1 MSGKT
6 ASAVLVLV
14 TAVVLPLVAAC
25 FSPADVY
32 AVEVVLNKPG
42 VEYDLSR
49 LTGAREIEYANGVGY
64 AYRSHFDPRLIVV
77 LSEQR
82 VNDDAKHLAVRVQAP
97 VAWREYRS
105 LTCSIP
111 PPCHSN
117 LRESISL
124 PVSPREGEAEVALGT
139 LTLNSSC
146 YLRFKPVLSAQ
157 TEGDASLIVSGS
169 LLLKEV
175 VEGIE

>member
-49 LTGAREIEYANGVGY
+49 LTGASEIEYANGVGY
-64 AYRSHFDPRLIVV
+64 AYRSHFDPRLIIV

-97 VAWREYRS
+97 VAW
-105 LTCSIP
+105 
-111 PPCHSN
+111 
-117 LRESISL
+117 
-124 PVSPREGEAEVALGT
+124 
-139 LTLNSSC
+139 
-146 YLRFKPVLSAQ
+146 
-157 TEGDASLIVSGS
+157 
-169 LLLKEV
+169 
-175 VEGIE
+175 